1 MTNCAIH
8 WKTNNLE
15 SFFFYI
21 TEGLQKKNTTPT
33 VAFHAC
39 FNHDVNYLGRNQ
51 NLHFDRILVDT
62 SNSFIRSSGSY
73 RIPESGVYVATW
85 VTPVVGN
92 IPFELVVN
100 GVTRGRTDPSNTGN
114 GAAQSTTGVA
124 ILSLYE
130 NDVVFIRTHSD
141 ASPNGVLISNK
152 WQDACL
158 SLWKI

>member
-1 MTNCAIH
+1 MTWH
-8 WKTNNLE
+8 F
-15 SFFFYI
+15 SFIFI
-21 TEGLQKKNTTPT
+21 AADKQKKSASPT
-33 VAFHAC
+33 VALHAC
-39 FNHDVNYLGRNQ
+39 LNQDANYLGRNQ
-51 NLHFDRILVDT
+51 NLNFDRILVDT
-62 SNSFIRSSGSY
+62 SNSFIRSSGTY

-124 ILSLYE
+124 IMSLYE

-158 SLWKI
+158 SVWKI